1 MIVQTFMKY
10 FCARANVKNS
20 INHSKTKKMKTERRS
35 VLKKLFASIVGVT
48 GLGMASNANAT
59 ILTPEKEVG
68 KITEFQDVPMFSS
81 YTKHGNMV
89 YLSGKGAHTAPFEIK
104 NHTEIVLKRIEDDLI
119 KAGSSME
126 KVLKVN
132 VYLNDF
138 ADYKGM
144 NEVYKGRFGSKPP
157 ARTTV
162 AVAKGGIPGD
172 SIVEMDVIAYI

>member
-1 MIVQTFMKY
+1 
-10 FCARANVKNS
+10 
-20 INHSKTKKMKTERRS
+20 MKTERRS
-35 VLKKLFASIVGVT
+35 VLKKLFASIAGIA
-48 GLGMASNANAT
+48 GFGMAANANTA

-81 YTKHGNMV
+81 YTIHGNMV

-132 VYLNDF
+132 VY
-138 ADYKGM
+138 
-144 NEVYKGRFGSKPP
+144 
-157 ARTTV
+157 
-162 AVAKGGIPGD
+162 
-172 SIVEMDVIAYI
+172 